1 MSIAS
6 ETALPPSG
14 LPGIFH
20 LTVASRDTG
29 ESVSVWR
36 QRIEPAHGTPAH
48 RHLCDEVVTVQR
60 GTAELRMLGS
70 SRRLAAGDTVVLPAS
85 VDHQILNAGAEPL
98 EMIAVFTASP
108 VQTVAP
114 DGTTI
119 DLPWRS

>member
-70 SRRLAAGDTVVLPAS
+70 TRRLGAGDTVVLPAS
-85 VDHQILNAGAEPL
+85 IDHQILNIGAEPL

-114 DGTTI
+114 DGTPI

>member
-6 ETALPPSG
+6 EAALPPSG

-20 LTVASRDTG
+20 MTVASRDTG

-60 GTAELRMLGS
+60 GSAELTMGGTI
-70 SRRLAAGDTVVLPAS
+70 RRLGEGDTVVLPAN
-85 VDHQILNAGAEPL
+85 VDHQILNAGAGPL
-98 EMIAVFTASP
+98 ELVAVFTESP

-114 DGTTI
+114 DGRAI

>member
-85 VDHQILNAGAEPL
+85 IDHQILNVGAEPL

>member
-1 MSIAS
+1 MAIPS
-6 ETALPPSG
+6 ETTLPPSG

-20 LTVASRDTG
+20 LTVASRDSG
-29 ESVSVWR
+29 QSVSVWR
-36 QRIEPAHGTPAH
+36 QRIEPAHGTPPH

-60 GTAELRMLGS
+60 GIAELHCGGAIH
-70 SRRLAAGDTVVLPAS
+70 RLVEGDTVVLPAD

-98 EMIAVFTASP
+98 EMVAVFSESP

-114 DGTTI
+114 DGAAI